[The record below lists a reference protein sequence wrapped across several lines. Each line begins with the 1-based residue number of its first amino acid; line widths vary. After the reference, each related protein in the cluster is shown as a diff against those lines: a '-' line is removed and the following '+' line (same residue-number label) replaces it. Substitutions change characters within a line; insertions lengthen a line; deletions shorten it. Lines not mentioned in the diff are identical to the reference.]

1 MAVADRTLDIL
12 RAACRVI
19 AERGCDGMRMGDVAR
34 VAGVSSALVH
44 YYFDTRSE
52 LLRRAFLYADEQVDA
67 FIQSA
72 VARCGTPRERLE
84 AAVLSY
90 LVDEEAVEQNWRIWS
105 EMLRA
110 ALYEPALRPDVE
122 ESYRSWVE
130 EVSAH
135 VRACAGGSGRALD
148 EEAVALRLCALVDGL
163 AQQALLGG
171 IARARA
177 RTLVRQA
184 IASELRP

>member
-1 MAVADRTLDIL
+1 MAVADRTHDIL

-34 VAGVSSALVH
+34 AAGVSSALVH

-52 LLRRAFLYADEQVDA
+52 LLRRAFLYADEQVDV
-67 FIQSA
+67 FIQAA
-72 VARCGTPRERLE
+72 VDRGGTPRERLE
-84 AAVLSY
+84 TAVVSY
-90 LVDEEAVEQNWRIWS
+90 LVDDEAVERSWRIWS

-130 EVSAH
+130 EVAAH
-135 VRACAGGSGRALD
+135 VRACAEAADD
-148 EEAVALRLCALVDGL
+148 ESIALRLCALVDGL

-171 IARARA
+171 IGRARARA
-177 RTLVRQA
+177 LVRQA
-184 IASELRP
+184 IDRELRP

>member
-1 MAVADRTLDIL
+1 MAVADRTNDIL

-34 VAGVSSALVH
+34 AAGVSSALVH

-52 LLRRAFLYADEQVDA
+52 LLRRAFLFADDQVDA
-67 FIQSA
+67 FVQAA
-72 VARCGTPRERLE
+72 VAAAGTPRERLE
-84 AAVLSY
+84 TAVVSY
-90 LVDEEAVEQNWRIWS
+90 LVDDEAVERSWRIWS

-122 ESYRSWVE
+122 SSYRSWVE
-130 EVSAH
+130 EVAGH
-135 VRACAGGSGRALD
+135 VRACDAGLD
-148 EEAVALRLCALVDGL
+148 DEGVALRLCALVDGL

-171 IARARA
+171 VGRARARA
-177 RTLVRQA
+177 LVRQA
-184 IASELRP
+184 IAAELRA

>member
-1 MAVADRTLDIL
+1 MAVADRTNDIL

-34 VAGVSSALVH
+34 AAGVSSALVH

-67 FIQSA
+67 FVHGA
-72 VARCGTPRERLE
+72 VGRAATPREKLE
-84 AAVLSY
+84 TAVISY
-90 LVDEEAVEQNWRIWS
+90 LVDDDAVEQSWRIWS

-130 EVSAH
+130 EVAGL
-135 VRACAGGSGRALD
+135 VRACAEPPVD
-148 EEAVALRLCALVDGL
+148 EEASALRLCALVDGL

-171 IARARA
+171 IGRARARA
-177 RTLVRQA
+177 LVRHA
-184 IASELRP
+184 IESELRA

>member
-1 MAVADRTLDIL
+1 MAVADRTHDIL

-34 VAGVSSALVH
+34 SAGVSSALVH

-72 VARCGTPRERLE
+72 VARCETPRERLE
-84 AAVLSY
+84 TAVLSY

-122 ESYRSWVE
+122 ESYRAWVE
-130 EVSAH
+130 EVAAH
-135 VRACAGGSGRALD
+135 VRACGGADDGASA
-148 EEAVALRLCALVDGL
+148 ARLCALVDGL

-171 IARARA
+171 IGRARARA
-177 RTLVRQA
+177 LVRQA
-184 IASELRP
+184 IASELVA

>member
-1 MAVADRTLDIL
+1 MAVADRTNDIL

-34 VAGVSSALVH
+34 TAGVSSALVH
-44 YYFDTRSE
+44 YYFATRSE
-52 LLRRAFLYADEQVDA
+52 LLRRAFLYSDEQVDI
-67 FIQSA
+67 FVRNA
-72 VARCGTPRERLE
+72 VERSETPRERLE
-84 AAVLSY
+84 TAVVSY
-90 LVDEEAVEQNWRIWS
+90 LVDDEAVERSWRIWS

-130 EVSAH
+130 EVAEL
-135 VRACAGGSGRALD
+135 VRACAGPPVDDAAASA
-148 EEAVALRLCALVDGL
+148 RLCALVDGL

-171 IARARA
+171 TGRARARA
-177 RTLVRQA
+177 LVRQA
-184 IASELRP
+184 IASELKT

>member
-1 MAVADRTLDIL
+1 MAVADRTHDIL

-34 VAGVSSALVH
+34 AAGVSSALVH

-52 LLRRAFLYADEQVDA
+52 LLRRAFLYADEQVDV
-67 FIQSA
+67 FIQTA
-72 VARCGTPRERLE
+72 VARCETPRERLE
-84 AAVLSY
+84 TAVISY
-90 LVDEEAVEQNWRIWS
+90 LVDDEAVERSWRIWS

-130 EVSAH
+130 EVAGH
-135 VRACAGGSGRALD
+135 VRACAGEPWTTRPARRGCARSSTASRSRRCSAASG
-148 EEAVALRLCALVDGL
+148 
-163 AQQALLGG
+163 
-171 IARARA
+171 ARAPA
-177 RTLVRQA
+177 RSCDRRSPA
-184 IASELRP
+184 ELRA

>member
-1 MAVADRTLDIL
+1 MAVADRTHDIL

-34 VAGVSSALVH
+34 AAGVSSALVH

-52 LLRRAFLYADEQVDA
+52 LLRRAFLYADEQVDV
-67 FIQSA
+67 FIQDA

-84 AAVLSY
+84 TAVVSY
-90 LVDEEAVEQNWRIWS
+90 LVDDEAVERSWRIWS

-130 EVSAH
+130 EVAAH
-135 VRACAGGSGRALD
+135 VRACAGGAD
-148 EEAVALRLCALVDGL
+148 DEAVALRLCALVDGL

-171 IARARA
+171 IGRARARA
-177 RTLVRQA
+177 LVRHA
-184 IASELRP
+184 IESELRP

>member
-1 MAVADRTLDIL
+1 MAVADRTHDIL

-34 VAGVSSALVH
+34 AAGVSSALVH

-52 LLRRAFLYADEQVDA
+52 LLRRAFLYADAEADA
-67 FIQSA
+67 FIHAA
-72 VARCGTPRERLE
+72 VERCETPRERLE
-84 AAVLSY
+84 AAVISY
-90 LVDEEAVEQNWRIWS
+90 LVDDEAVERSWRIWS

-130 EVSAH
+130 EVAGH
-135 VRACAGGSGRALD
+135 VRASAAAPLDDAAGA
-148 EEAVALRLCALVDGL
+148 ARLCALVDGL

-171 IARARA
+171 IARPRARA
-177 RTLVRQA
+177 LVLEA
-184 IASELRP
+184 IAAELRR

>member
-1 MAVADRTLDIL
+1 MAVADRTHDIL
-12 RAACRVI
+12 RAACSVI

-34 VAGVSSALVH
+34 TAGVSSALVH

-67 FIQSA
+67 FIQAA
-72 VARCGTPRERLE
+72 VQRSGTPRERLE
-84 AAVLSY
+84 TAVVSY
-90 LVDEEAVEQNWRIWS
+90 LVDDEAVEQSWRIWS

-122 ESYRSWVE
+122 DSYRSWVE
-130 EVSAH
+130 EVEGH
-135 VRACAGGSGRALD
+135 LRACA
-148 EEAVALRLCALVDGL
+148 EPAVDASAAALRLCALVDGL

-171 IARARA
+171 IGRARARA
-177 RTLVRQA
+177 LVRQA
-184 IASELRP
+184 IASELRA

>member
-1 MAVADRTLDIL
+1 MAVADRTHDIL

-34 VAGVSSALVH
+34 SAGVSSALVH

-52 LLRRAFLYADEQVDA
+52 LLRRAFLYADEQVDV
-67 FIQSA
+67 FIQGA
-72 VARCGTPRERLE
+72 VARAATPRERLE
-84 AAVLSY
+84 TAVVSY
-90 LVDEEAVEQNWRIWS
+90 LVDDEAVERSWRIWS

-122 ESYRSWVE
+122 QSYRSWVE
-130 EVSAH
+130 EVAAH
-135 VRACAGGSGRALD
+135 VRACGESGAD
-148 EEAVALRLCALVDGL
+148 DDAIALRLCALVDGL

-171 IARARA
+171 IGRARARA
-177 RTLVRQA
+177 LVRAA
-184 IASELRP
+184 IERELRP

>member
-1 MAVADRTLDIL
+1 MAVADRTHDIL

-34 VAGVSSALVH
+34 SAGVSSALVH

-52 LLRRAFLYADEQVDA
+52 LLRRAFLYADDQVDA

-72 VARCGTPRERLE
+72 VARCETPRERLE
-84 AAVLSY
+84 TAVLSY
-90 LVDEEAVEQNWRIWS
+90 LVDDQAVEQSWRIWS

-130 EVSAH
+130 EVAAH
-135 VRACAGGSGRALD
+135 VRACGGTDD
-148 EEAVALRLCALVDGL
+148 EASAARLCALVDGL

-171 IARARA
+171 IGRARARA
-177 RTLVRQA
+177 LVRQA
-184 IASELRP
+184 IASELPV

>member
-1 MAVADRTLDIL
+1 MAVADRTHVIL
-12 RAACRVI
+12 RAACSVI

-34 VAGVSSALVH
+34 AAGVSSALVH

-67 FIQSA
+67 FVQTA
-72 VARCGTPRERLE
+72 VAQCETPRERLE
-84 AAVLSY
+84 TAVISY
-90 LVDEEAVEQNWRIWS
+90 LVDDEAVEQSWRIWS

-122 ESYRSWVE
+122 ESYRGWVD
-130 EVSAH
+130 EVADLA
-135 VRACAGGSGRALD
+135 RACPQPPADERAT
-148 EEAVALRLCALVDGL
+148 AARLCALVDGL

-177 RTLVRQA
+177 RALVLQA
-184 IASELRP
+184 IAGELRA